1 MTRFQVEHSY
11 RTLPGACYADCAP
24 TPVRSPAYIAFN
36 QPLAEQLQLPAD
48 YQATSAG
55 LGLFSG
61 NDLPAWT
68 APLAQAYAGH
78 QFANYVPRLG
88 DGRAILLAEVRD
100 QNGQL
105 YDLQLKGAGRTPFSR
120 GGDGRAPLGPVLREY
135 LVSEAMHALGV
146 PTTRALA
153 AVSSGELVFR
163 DETLPGAILT
173 RVARSH
179 LRIGSLQYAASQPD
193 PAVLPALADYV
204 INRHYPNLWQQANP
218 YLALLD
224 TISQRQAELVAQWMS
239 LGFIHGVM
247 NTDNMSLSGETIDYG
262 PCAFMEA
269 YNPRQVYSYIDQQG
283 RYAYQNQA
291 AVAQWNLAR
300 LAEALLPLLDQHQQ
314 TAIELA
320 MAVLNQ
326 FPAHYQSAYQQRFS
340 AKLGISNSTEQDAAL
355 ITDFLNLLAARQADF
370 TLSFRDLLTPGT
382 PYLQQQLDAED
393 YQIWFRRWQQRLEQ
407 QQQAPERVMANANPV
422 FTPRNHLIQQVI
434 DQVSQDG
441 DLSLF
446 NQLNQLWQSP
456 YQDNAAAGAFSQP
469 ATAEQRVCQTFCG
482 T

>member
-1 MTRFQVEHSY
+1 MTTFQVEHSY

-24 TPVRSPAYIAFN
+24 TPVRSPSYIAFN
-36 QPLAEQLQLPAD
+36 QPLAEQLQLPESYYAS
-48 YQATSAG
+48 AAG

-61 NDLPAWT
+61 NHLPAWT

-88 DGRAILLAEVRD
+88 DGRALLLAEVRD
-100 QNGQL
+100 HSGQL
-105 YDLQLKGAGRTPFSR
+105 FDLQLKGAGRTPFSR

-163 DETLPGAILT
+163 DEALPGAILT
-173 RVARSH
+173 RVASSH

-193 PAVLPALADYV
+193 PAVLSALADYV
-204 INRHYPNLWQQANP
+204 LNRHYPHLWQQNNP

-224 TISQRQAELVAQWMS
+224 TISRRQAELVAQWMS

-247 NTDNMSLSGETIDYG
+247 NTDNMTLSGETIDYG

-300 LAEALLPLLDQHQQ
+300 LAEALLPLLDKQQ
-314 TAIELA
+314 DTAIELA
-320 MAVLNQ
+320 MSVLNQ
-326 FPAHYQSAYQQRFS
+326 FPKYYQSTYQQRFLT
-340 AKLGISNSTEQDAAL
+340 KLGISTGLEQDAAL
-355 ITDFLNLLAARQADF
+355 ITDFLNLLAAAQADF
-370 TLSFRDLLTPGT
+370 TLSFRDLLRPST
-382 PYLQQQLDAED
+382 PYLQQQLQADA
-393 YQIWFRRWQQRLEQ
+393 YQSWYRRWQQRLEQ
-407 QQQAPERVMANANPV
+407 QQQAPEDVMAKANPV

-434 DQVSQDG
+434 DQVSQGG

-446 NQLNQLWQSP
+446 NQLHQLWQNP
-456 YQDNAAAGAFSQP
+456 YQDNAAAATYSQP
-469 ATAEQRVCQTFCG
+469 ASPEQRVCQTFCG